1 MTDYLLQRGVSE
13 VKGNANFAYVLQDNE
28 QFNTVGYKVMTS
40 NEMPTLLKV
49 VKLSLNGHIKL
60 IYLTN
65 GYQNFNTMLHLLPP
79 GGIWTLCGK
88 ILEGVVRVRD
98 QGFLIGEN
106 LDLALHRILFD
117 PGTCEV
123 KMVYLPLRAGEEDT
137 TLEFDS
143 QVKQILLDAVKYAGD
158 IKTEQETR
166 FIGMMSNTAT
176 SMDDLLQY
184 LKVWT
189 GMPEKKST
197 HNQPRIEKR
206 LRLTGQNPYMTIDR
220 EMQGNILRVGRRK
233 DNDIVLDYSNKIHRY
248 YFYITKKDDAFYL
261 RDDNTTG
268 SGTKRN
274 GQFISSCQ
282 DIQLQNGDSI
292 AVPGM
297 EFKVEI
303 R

>member
-1 MTDYLLQRGVSE
+1 
-13 VKGNANFAYVLQDNE
+13 
-28 QFNTVGYKVMTS
+28 
-40 NEMPTLLKV
+40 
-49 VKLSLNGHIKL
+49 
-60 IYLTN
+60 
-65 GYQNFNTMLHLLPP
+65 
-79 GGIWTLCGK
+79 
-88 ILEGVVRVRD
+88 
-98 QGFLIGEN
+98 
-106 LDLALHRILFD
+106 
-117 PGTCEV
+117 
-123 KMVYLPLRAGEEDT
+123 MVYLPLRAGEEDT